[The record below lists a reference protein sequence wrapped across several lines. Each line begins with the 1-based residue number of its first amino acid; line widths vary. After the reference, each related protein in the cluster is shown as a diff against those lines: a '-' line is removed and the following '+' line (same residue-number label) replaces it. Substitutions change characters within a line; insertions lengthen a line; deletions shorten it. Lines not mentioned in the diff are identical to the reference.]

1 MAENTK
7 MSENA
12 KAVSV
17 LTVNTFS
24 FIVCFACWM
33 LYGVLITFLVDNSL
47 FNFDKAQL
55 GWLIGT
61 PVLTG
66 SIVRLPVGILTDRYG
81 GRIVFALVM
90 LVSAASMYCVSF
102 CNSYLEFLV
111 AGLGFGLAG
120 TGFAVGI
127 AYTSVWFP
135 KEKQGTVLGIF
146 GAGNAG
152 AAITSFGAPHLL
164 NLVTNQGQN
173 LEGWRL
179 VPQIYA
185 GILVLTTVVF
195 WLFSYPKKIEHNKG
209 FTLAQHLQ
217 PLKHPRVW
225 RFGFYYFF
233 VFGGFV
239 ALSQWLIPYYLNVYG
254 MSLATAGLMAA
265 LFSLPSGV
273 IRAFGGW
280 MSDLWGARAVM
291 YWVLGSCLFAC
302 VLLCV
307 PRMDIMSPGEGVM
320 ATRKGTV
327 TAVSSTTVEVG
338 EQKYKLRQRHED
350 NIITV
355 ASEHENL
362 LVLPTFTFWQDPVVK
377 VGELVQKKQV
387 LARGV
392 THIFFQANVWIF
404 TVLIL
409 IVGVATGIGKAA
421 VYKHI
426 PDYFPKDV
434 GVVGGIVGVIGGL
447 GGWVGPILFGSM
459 LNATGIWT
467 TCWIFFSVLIVICLV
482 WMHWTITHMMNER
495 SPDIAR
501 AIERETTP

>member
-1 MAENTK
+1 
-7 MSENA
+7 
-12 KAVSV
+12 
-17 LTVNTFS
+17 
-24 FIVCFACWM
+24 
-33 LYGVLITFLVDNSL
+33 
-47 FNFDKAQL
+47 
-55 GWLIGT
+55 
-61 PVLTG
+61 
-66 SIVRLPVGILTDRYG
+66 
-81 GRIVFALVM
+81 
-90 LVSAASMYCVSF
+90 
-102 CNSYLEFLV
+102 
-111 AGLGFGLAG
+111 
-120 TGFAVGI
+120 
-127 AYTSVWFP
+127 
-135 KEKQGTVLGIF
+135 
-146 GAGNAG
+146 
-152 AAITSFGAPHLL
+152 
-164 NLVTNQGQN
+164 
-173 LEGWRL
+173 
-179 VPQIYA
+179 
-185 GILVLTTVVF
+185 
-195 WLFSYPKKIEHNKG
+195 
-209 FTLAQHLQ
+209 
-217 PLKHPRVW
+217 
-225 RFGFYYFF
+225 
-233 VFGGFV
+233 
-239 ALSQWLIPYYLNVYG
+239 
-254 MSLATAGLMAA
+254 
-265 LFSLPSGV
+265 
-273 IRAFGGW
+273 
-280 MSDLWGARAVM
+280 
-291 YWVLGSCLFAC
+291 
-302 VLLCV
+302 
-307 PRMDIMSPGEGVM
+307 MDIMSPGEGVM